1 MDRKVKF
8 IGLLFASLSLVIS
21 SGVAAAKSD
30 ALQKYLGR
38 NEESVESQ
46 LKSLDTKQ
54 LIEEIDAI
62 ASTEEADD
70 KLMPFVSALFEKKNK
85 VQDSELLKV
94 IKDKTKAVKTRE
106 AMVDLYLHIHEK
118 EPITA
123 ELKELLNSPDVNERV
138 KTKIVAGARFTE
150 KDVHLLKELIAKDD
164 ALVAFHSL
172 KQLSKT
178 NTNEAYTIASEILSN
193 LDVSSKDKVS
203 AALKSTAKYL
213 KKQPL
218 NHKNYA
224 KTEEDFLNLSFK
236 IIDTNDD
243 TYLKDSAFFAVSEL
257 QSKKAIKKIIES
269 NSVDKE
275 LKVFAID
282 QNFVTLKEILQNN
295 PTESDIKVVIEAMN
309 LYPIVDLAEALD
321 NAMKTINNP
330 QLKEEA
336 KNAISIMK
344 EQGVKGNEKWLDKN

>member
-1 MDRKVKF
+1 MDRKFKI

-46 LKSLDTKQ
+46 LQTLETKQ
-54 LIEEIDAI
+54 LIDEIDAI
-62 ASTEEADD
+62 ASTEETDD

-94 IKDKTKAVKTRE
+94 IKDKTKADKTRE
-106 AMVDLYLHIHEK
+106 AMVDLYLHKHEM

-123 ELKELLNSPDVNERV
+123 EFKELLKSPDVNERV

-172 KQLSKT
+172 KQLS
-178 NTNEAYTIASEILSN
+178 NTNANEAFTIASEILSN
-193 LDVSSKDKVS
+193 LDVASKDKVS
-203 AALKSTAKYL
+203 AALKSTAQYL
-213 KKQPL
+213 KKHPS

-243 TYLKDSAFFAVSEL
+243 AYLKDSAFFAVSDL

-269 NSVDKE
+269 KSIDKE

-282 QNFVTLKEILQNN
+282 QNFATLKEMLQTN

-309 LYPIVDLAEALD
+309 LYPIVDLAKPLD
-321 NAMKTINNP
+321 DAIKTIKNP
-330 QLKEEA
+330 QLKQEA
-336 KNAISIMK
+336 NAAINLMK
-344 EQGVKGNEKWLDKN
+344 EQGVTGNEKWLDKN